1 MNGLKKRKT
10 NLSFIVN
17 SKEYVGNEK
26 NTLKSRIQSMDK
38 GWIQKKGDIKKL
50 NRSAEKVKAGV

>member
-1 MNGLKKRKT
+1 
-10 NLSFIVN
+10 
-17 SKEYVGNEK
+17 VGNEK